1 MEQGQ
6 SKGCAQVRD
15 ILVSLQ
21 GEACIMGAKRIY
33 KKRKSERKCMQ
44 GKYAGAMESE
54 PCVCTEAD
62 FDW

>member
-1 MEQGQ
+1 M
-6 SKGCAQVRD
+6 SKGLCFFFFPH
-15 ILVSLQ
+15 Q

-33 KKRKSERKCMQ
+33 KKRKSEKKCMQ
-44 GKYAGAMESE
+44 GKYAGAMTSA

>member
-1 MEQGQ
+1 
-6 SKGCAQVRD
+6 
-15 ILVSLQ
+15 
-21 GEACIMGAKRIY
+21 MGAKRIY